1 MATISVSVPDDLRTK
16 MLAHEEMNWSAIARK
31 AFEERVSQI
40 EFLKK
45 LAAKSKITEK
55 DAAELAANINKGV
68 AKRFM
73 EM

>member
-1 MATISVSVPDDLRTK
+1 MIYLIKYQKSKITTKSSNITSVINNKGETMKAISP
-16 MLAHEEMNWSAIARK
+16 
-31 AFEERVSQI
+31 I

-55 DAAELAANINKGV
+55 DAVELAANINKNV

>member
-1 MATISVSVPDDLRTK
+1 MKTI
-16 MLAHEEMNWSAIARK
+16 
-31 AFEERVSQI
+31 SQI

-55 DAAELAANINKGV
+55 DAIELAANINKGV
-68 AKRFM
+68 AKRFR